1 MATTWLP
8 LAAALGGTMPHPYL
22 ASLANLVPAPAS
34 SLAPAAT
41 SGTRRWSDLVPLYLS
56 HPFFFLIHGKRPSL
70 GWIIH
75 EVPAVSRGHGAQHG

>member
-41 SGTRRWSDLVPLYLS
+41 SGTRRWSDLVPVGFPSTFPTPSSSLS
-56 HPFFFLIHGKRPSL
+56 MGNVLPWVGLSMRCQL
-70 GWIIH
+70 
-75 EVPAVSRGHGAQHG
+75 